1 MINAMECTI
10 SRKIMEIQSHSC
22 VHRHISSIRMIR
34 CSRGRREIAVMMASR
49 SGNGV
54 QAPARGNISAVPDS
68 LLAEVGF
75 N

>member
-1 MINAMECTI
+1 MNALESTI
-10 SRKIMEIQSHSC
+10 SRKIMEIHSHSC

-34 CSRGRREIAVMMASR
+34 CSRGRQEIAVMMASR
-49 SGNGV
+49 SGNGE
-54 QAPARGNISAVPDS
+54 QAAARGNIRAVPDS